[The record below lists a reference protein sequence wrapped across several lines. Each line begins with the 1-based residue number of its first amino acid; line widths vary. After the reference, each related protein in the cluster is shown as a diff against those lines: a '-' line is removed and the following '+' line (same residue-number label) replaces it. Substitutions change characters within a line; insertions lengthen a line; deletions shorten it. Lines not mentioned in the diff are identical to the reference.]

1 MVVAWTRVQA
11 AEVMG
16 SGQLPE
22 TGGRWSQQGPLTEKW
37 KQLGSICVFGSQESL
52 RRATSLVVQW
62 LRILLAVQGTQVRSL
77 VGELRSHMQHP
88 RVTTK
93 ATKTQ
98 HSQIN

>member
-37 KQLGSICVFGSQESL
+37 KQLGSFCVFGSQESL
-52 RRATSLVVQW
+52 RRGTSLVVQW
-62 LRILLAVQGTQVRSL
+62 LRILLAVQGTQVRSP
-77 VGELRSHMQHP
+77 GWGTQIPHAAPTSHNE
-88 RVTTK
+88 
-93 ATKTQ
+93 
-98 HSQIN
+98 SN